1 MTNKELHEVLKEKI
15 KQGDCF
21 NRQIQNILFEFKN
34 VGGQQ
39 KTAKKIIEQLAVDF
53 SSDETLQDR
62 AYDILDIITGWCSR
76 EMRVWDKQKLEK
88 LTDGL
93 QYENDQ
99 TGVIFNHYSF
109 CELVKHIMVEYGKID
124 YDLAEEKL
132 NNSNLIRVPKTIED
146 VGFIT
151 HELSFH
157 WAMLLVHGEMY
168 WTKGIP
174 SNFLEFKEEYFAW
187 ETDIKQKYGL
197 KKQYEYYDK

>member
-88 LTDGL
+88 LMSSWFMQPVSGFFTAL
-93 QYENDQ
+93 K
-99 TGVIFNHYSF
+99 HYHF
-109 CELVKHIMVEYGKID
+109 Q
-124 YDLAEEKL
+124 
-132 NNSNLIRVPKTIED
+132 
-146 VGFIT
+146 IT
-151 HELSFH
+151 HI
-157 WAMLLVHGEMY
+157 
-168 WTKGIP
+168 TK
-174 SNFLEFKEEYFAW
+174 
-187 ETDIKQKYGL
+187 
-197 KKQYEYYDK
+197 